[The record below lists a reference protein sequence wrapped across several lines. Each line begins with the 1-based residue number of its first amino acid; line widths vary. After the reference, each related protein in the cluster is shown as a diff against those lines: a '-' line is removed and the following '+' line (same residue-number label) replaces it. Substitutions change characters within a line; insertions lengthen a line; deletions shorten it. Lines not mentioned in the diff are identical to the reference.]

1 MLAIEIGGAKLSTDR
16 KQVLY
21 IISYLRGPA
30 YDWIYPHFKD
40 FLQNPPAEQKA
51 ATKAMFKDYG
61 ALFDAMEETFDYGD
75 DTLEAERD
83 IRMLRQ
89 KTSAAAYKAE
99 FQILAAK
106 IEWNDDA
113 LSS

>member
-21 IISYLRGPA
+21 IVLYLRGPV
-30 YDWIYPHFKD
+30 YDWIYLHFKD
-40 FLQNPPAEQKA
+40 FLQNLPSKQKVT
-51 ATKAMFKDYG
+51 TKAIFKDYSS
-61 ALFDAMEETFDYGD
+61 LFDVIEETFDYSD

-83 IRMLRQ
+83 IRILRQ
-89 KTSAAAYKAE
+89 KTSIAVYKAE

-106 IEWNDDA
+106 IK
-113 LSS
+113 

>member
-1 MLAIEIGGAKLSTDR
+1 
-16 KQVLY
+16 
-21 IISYLRGPA
+21 
-30 YDWIYPHFKD
+30 
-40 FLQNPPAEQKA
+40 
-51 ATKAMFKDYG
+51 MFKDYSI
-61 ALFDAMEETFDYGD
+61 LFNVMEETFDYSD

-113 LSS
+113 LSSQFYRGLKERVREEITMHHERPSTLRSMFELAITIDTRLFELQLEKKGSYA